1 MIDPFTL
8 QECKNNK
15 DVLELKIQ
23 SLEFAIEQSEVLI
36 KESQMNSEALKFL
49 RRKKAQSQQDL
60 ELLYLIKNGKSI

>member
-1 MIDPFTL
+1 MIDPFTI